1 MRSNRPIF
9 GSTSVAMPFVA
20 ILIVVIWI
28 IVSNA
33 FVFVWGS
40 LEWIIPMF
48 AFMCLIA
55 GLVVG
60 IVGIV
65 RHERHR
71 WLSIFGVAVN
81 SFFILSV
88 ACSIE
93 PSPLLGDVYD
103 NAYALIDPRAP
114 SKTVPHKL
122 SITMDGFTATF
133 CKGSPA
139 YAQLFALLR
148 MKRSDEEVSAL
159 GERPSI
165 FPCLPC
171 GEVTIPYF
179 GIPFHFKLSRSTTN
193 PNYLWIRLPHRNRGG
208 TAIIPI
214 IDDGRLLRLVQ
225 NTGEQQHI
233 H

>member
-88 ACSIE
+88 A
-93 PSPLLGDVYD
+93 
-103 NAYALIDPRAP
+103 
-114 SKTVPHKL
+114 
-122 SITMDGFTATF
+122 
-133 CKGSPA
+133 
-139 YAQLFALLR
+139 
-148 MKRSDEEVSAL
+148 
-159 GERPSI
+159 
-165 FPCLPC
+165 
-171 GEVTIPYF
+171 
-179 GIPFHFKLSRSTTN
+179 
-193 PNYLWIRLPHRNRGG
+193 
-208 TAIIPI
+208 
-214 IDDGRLLRLVQ
+214 
-225 NTGEQQHI
+225 
-233 H
+233 